1 MTTLTFERLR
11 DAVAGDAVA
20 VRSRVTLQ
28 PAGGEG
34 DKVFPPSY
42 AVESRAEHKYAVEER
57 QVGDGDSVSTTV
69 LLDSV
74 ASQAN
79 RAELALLEGWE
90 RGELLF
96 PVPYVDFSDD
106 GGVTDYDKLTVL
118 EAPHRLADA
127 IFRDS
132 LLDGTLFRLSD
143 VGRAITDATPRNATD
158 LYRYS
163 PTSLLFGMWDST
175 GPKGGL
181 GSKFQR
187 AYVSEVVGFDAKVG
201 NKVGSRID
209 PLQIEKVAPED
220 RVFNSTDPNEVWT
233 DDAGAAERDTKG
245 NPAPASRGSASGE
258 AGQPSKINH
267 GNIVPSI
274 DTQAGG
280 VTISS
285 ALQTTV
291 ISFAAL
297 RRLRFKGVDRTVE
310 TAARAAIAALGVAAV
325 AYQHE
330 TDYDLRSRCLLLPTH
345 PPRLEL
351 LRRDGSAGEVVGVDR
366 DGAAQ
371 ILQRSRCTCRRGR
384 SGLGSRRHA
393 AGTRAEAAGVDSSQP
408 QGIGDRTADGVID
421 VICRTVRHRSQLPH
435 RALCSDVS

>member
-1 MTTLTFERLR
+1 MSQLTFEQLR
-11 DAVAGDAVA
+11 EAVAGDAVA
-20 VRSRVTLQ
+20 LRSRLTLQ

-42 AVESRAEHKYAVEER
+42 QVSDRADHKYVVEQR
-57 QVGDGDSVSTTV
+57 QVGNSEEVTTTV

-90 RGELLF
+90 RGELAF

-106 GGVTDYDKLTVL
+106 DGATDFEKLTVL

-132 LLDGTLFRLSD
+132 LLDGTLFRLTD
-143 VGRAITDATPRNATD
+143 IGQAITNATSRNATD

-187 AYVSEVVGFDAKVG
+187 AYVSEIVGFNAEVG
-201 NKVGSRID
+201 RKVGSRVD
-209 PLQIEKVAPED
+209 PLQIGKVAPAD
-220 RVFNSTDPNEVWT
+220 RVYNSADHAEVWT
-233 DDAGAAERDTKG
+233 DNPEHAAMDNKG
-245 NPAPASRGSASGE
+245 RPVHASRGADKGE
-258 AGQPSKINH
+258 PGQPSKINH

-274 DTQAGG
+274 DAQAGG

-297 RRLRFKGVDRTVE
+297 RRLRFKGFSREAE
-310 TAARAAIAALGVAAV
+310 TAATTAVAALGVAAI
-325 AYQHE
+325 AYQHAL
-330 TDYDLRSRCLLLPTH
+330 DFDLRSRCLLLPTH
-345 PPRLEL
+345 SPKLEL
-351 LRRDGSAGEVVGVDR
+351 LRRDGSPGGVVEVDR
-366 DGAAQ
+366 AASAE
-371 ILQRSRCTCRRGR
+371 ILLAAVENAKAAGINWETEAIRLVPAPKLLTLIQRSRKL
-384 SGLGSRRHA
+384 SA
-393 AGTRAEAAGVDSSQP
+393 AEP
-408 QGIGDRTADGVID
+408 MAD
-421 VICRTVRHRSQLPH
+421 
-435 RALCSDVS
+435 

>member
-1 MTTLTFERLR
+1 MTQLTFKTLCE
-11 DAVAGDAVA
+11 AVAGEAVA
-20 VRSRVTLQ
+20 LRSRTILQ
-28 PAGGEG
+28 PAGGAG

-42 AVESRAEHKYAVEER
+42 NADGPGHKYAVEER
-57 QVGDGDSVSTTV
+57 QLDGGKRLSTTV

-90 RGELLF
+90 QGELIF

-106 GGVTDYDKLTVL
+106 DGATDYDKLTVL

-143 VGRAITDATPRNATD
+143 VGQAITDATPRNATD
-158 LYRYS
+158 LFRYS

-187 AYVSEVVGFDAKVG
+187 AYVSEIVGFDAEVG
-201 NKVGSRID
+201 KKVGSRID
-209 PLQIEKVAPED
+209 PLQIEKVAPD
-220 RVFNSTDPNEVWT
+220 GRVYNSANPKEVWT
-233 DDAGAAERDTKG
+233 ENPDHAEKDNKG
-245 NPAPASRGSASGE
+245 NPVHATRGSGSGE

-274 DTQAGG
+274 DAQAGG

-285 ALQTTV
+285 AQQTTV

-297 RRLRFKGVDRTVE
+297 RRLRFKGVSREAE
-310 TAARAAIAALGVAAV
+310 TAAHTAVAALGVAAI
-325 AYQHE
+325 AYQYE
-330 TDYDLRSRCLLLPTH
+330 FDFDLRSRCLLVPTH
-345 PPRLEL
+345 PPKIEL
-351 LRRDGSAGEVVGVDR
+351 LRRDGSSAEVVHIGR
-366 DGAAQ
+366 NASAEILREAAENAAAAG
-371 ILQRSRCTCRRGR
+371 IGWETSDIRLLPAPKLLALIRRSRHE
-384 SGLGSRRHA
+384 SGTKSV
-393 AGTRAEAAGVDSSQP
+393 AE
-408 QGIGDRTADGVID
+408 
-421 VICRTVRHRSQLPH
+421 
-435 RALCSDVS
+435 

>member
-1 MTTLTFERLR
+1 MPQLTFDQLL
-11 DAVAGDAVA
+11 DAVAGSAVA
-20 VRSRVTLQ
+20 LRFRMTLQ

-42 AVESRAEHKYAVEER
+42 AVDGRSEHKYAIEER
-57 QVGDGDSVSTTV
+57 QVGDSDKTTTTV

-90 RGELLF
+90 QNELSF
-96 PVPYVDFSDD
+96 PVPYVDFSEDD
-106 GGVTDYDKLTVL
+106 GVTDYEKLTVL

-143 VGRAITDATPRNATD
+143 IGQAITNATPRNATD
-158 LYRYS
+158 LFRYS

-187 AYVSEVVGFDAKVG
+187 AYVSEIVGFNAAVG
-201 NKVGSRID
+201 KKVGSRID

-220 RVFNSTDPNEVWT
+220 KVFNSANPAEVWT
-233 DDAGAAERDTKG
+233 HDPDTAEKGKKG
-245 NPAPASRGSASGE
+245 NPVHASRGSVSGE
-258 AGQPSKINH
+258 AGHPSKINH
-267 GNIVPSI
+267 GNIPPTI
-274 DTQAGG
+274 DSQAGG
-280 VTISS
+280 VTLSK
-285 ALQTTV
+285 AVQTTV

-297 RRLRFKGVDRTVE
+297 RRLRFKGFDREAE
-310 TAARAAIAALGVAAV
+310 TAARTAIAALGVAAI

-330 TDYDLRSRCLLLPTH
+330 NDFDLRSRCLLLPAH

-351 LRRDGSAGEVVGVDR
+351 LSRDGSAGEAVELDSSTASEVLTS
-366 DGAAQ
+366 AAA
-371 ILQRSRCTCRRGR
+371 
-384 SGLGSRRHA
+384 H
-393 AGTRAEAAGVDSSQP
+393 AEAAGIAWETREIRLTP
-408 QGIGDRTADGVID
+408 APKLIELIR
-421 VICRTVRHRSQLPH
+421 RSHKLSATQ
-435 RALCSDVS
+435 

>member
-1 MTTLTFERLR
+1 MAQLTFERLR
-11 DAVAGDAVA
+11 SAVAGDAVA
-20 VRSRVTLQ
+20 LRSKLTLQ
-28 PAGGEG
+28 PAGGKG

-42 AVESRAEHKYAVEER
+42 SVDGRAKHKYAVEER
-57 QVGDGDSVSTTV
+57 QLGGSGGLSTTV

-90 RGELLF
+90 RGELKF
-96 PVPYVDFSDD
+96 PVPYVDFSADD
-106 GGVTDYDKLTVL
+106 GITDYEKLTVL

-158 LYRYS
+158 LFRYS

-187 AYVSEVVGFDAKVG
+187 AYVSEIVGHNVSVG
-201 NKVGSRID
+201 NRVSSRID
-209 PLQIEKVAPED
+209 PLQIEKVSSAD
-220 RVFNSTDPNEVWT
+220 RVFNSADPNEVWT
-233 DDAGAAERDTKG
+233 SDPTVAERDAKG
-245 NPAPASRGSASGE
+245 KPVMASRGSESGA

-274 DTQAGG
+274 DEQAGG

-285 ALQTTV
+285 AVQTTV
-291 ISFAAL
+291 LSFATL
-297 RRLRFKGVDRTVE
+297 RQLRFKGFDRSAEVS
-310 TAARAAIAALGVAAV
+310 ARTAIAALGVAAV
-325 AYQHE
+325 AYLHE
-330 TDYDLRSRCLLLPTH
+330 NDFDLRSRCLLLPCH
-345 PPRLEL
+345 PPQLEL
-351 LRRDGSAGEVVGVDR
+351 LRRDGSPVEETEVDR
-366 DGAAQ
+366 ETAAEVLSMAASYAKQ
-371 ILQRSRCTCRRGR
+371 HGIGWSSNEIRLIPAPKLIELIRRSRKV
-384 SGLGSRRHA
+384 A
-393 AGTRAEAAGVDSSQP
+393 ATGQATG
-408 QGIGDRTADGVID
+408 
-421 VICRTVRHRSQLPH
+421 
-435 RALCSDVS
+435 

>member
-1 MTTLTFERLR
+1 MTQLTFERLR
-11 DAVAGDAVA
+11 DAVAGDMVA
-20 VRSRVTLQ
+20 LRSRMTLQ

-42 AVESRAEHKYAVEER
+42 SVDGRADHKYAVENR
-57 QVGDGDSVSTTV
+57 RVGDSDKVSTTV

-79 RAELALLEGWE
+79 RAELALLDGWE
-90 RGELLF
+90 RGELVF
-96 PVPYVDFSDD
+96 PVPYVDFSAD
-106 GGVTDYDKLTVL
+106 GGITDYEKLTVL

-158 LYRYS
+158 LFRYS

-187 AYVSEVVGFDAKVG
+187 TYVSEIVGFDAEVG
-201 NKVGSRID
+201 KKVGSRID
-209 PLQIEKVAPED
+209 PLQIERVAPDD
-220 RVFNSTDPNEVWT
+220 RVYNSADSKEVWT
-233 DDAGAAERDTKG
+233 DDLASAEKDRKG
-245 NPAPASRGSASGE
+245 NPVPASRGSASGE

-267 GNIVPSI
+267 GNIVPAI
-274 DTQAGG
+274 DVQAGG

-285 ALQTTV
+285 AQQTTV

-297 RRLRFKGVDRTVE
+297 RRLRFKGYPRQAETVAQ
-310 TAARAAIAALGVAAV
+310 TAVAALGVAAI
-325 AYQHE
+325 AYQYE
-330 TDYDLRSRCLLLPTH
+330 SDFDLRSRCLLLPMH
-345 PPRLEL
+345 PPELEL
-351 LRRDGSAGEVVGVDR
+351 LPRDGSPGEVVEVDR
-366 DGAAQ
+366 SSSAEILREAAEN
-371 ILQRSRCTCRRGR
+371 
-384 SGLGSRRHA
+384 A
-393 AGTRAEAAGVDSSQP
+393 MAAGV
-408 QGIGDRTADGVID
+408 GWEAGDIRLEPAPKLLELI
-421 VICRTVRHRSQLPH
+421 RRSRHRSAIDP
-435 RALCSDVS
+435 VVE

>member
-1 MTTLTFERLR
+1 MPQLTFEQLR
-11 DAVAGDAVA
+11 DAVAGAAVA
-20 VRSRVTLQ
+20 LRSRMTLQ
-28 PAGGEG
+28 PAGGVG

-42 AVESRAEHKYAVEER
+42 AVEGRADHKYAVEER
-57 QVGDGDSVSTTV
+57 LIGEGDRLSTTV

-90 RGELLF
+90 HGDLPF
-96 PVPYVDFSDD
+96 PVPYVDFANA
-106 GGVTDYDKLTVL
+106 GNATDYEKLTVL

-143 VGRAITDATPRNATD
+143 IGRAITDATPRNATD
-158 LYRYS
+158 LFRYS

-187 AYVSEVVGFDAKVG
+187 AYVSEIVGFDATVG
-201 NKVGSRID
+201 KKVGSRID
-209 PLQIEKVAPED
+209 PLQIERVASED
-220 RVFNSTDPNEVWT
+220 RVFNSTDANEVWT
-233 DDAGAAERDTKG
+233 VDSDQAEKDKKG
-245 NPAPASRGSASGE
+245 NPVHASRGSESGE

-267 GNIVPSI
+267 GNIAPSI
-274 DTQAGG
+274 DAQAGG
-280 VTISS
+280 VTISK

-297 RRLRFKGVDRTVE
+297 RRLRFKGFSREAE
-310 TAARAAIAALGVAAV
+310 TAARTAIAALGVAAIT
-325 AYQHE
+325 YQYE

-345 PPRLEL
+345 SPRIEL
-351 LRRDGSAGEVVGVDR
+351 LSRDGSAGKAVELDR
-366 DGAAQ
+366 TTATAILSAAADQ
-371 ILQRSRCTCRRGR
+371 VAAAGIGWETRDIRLVPAPKLVELIRRSRKASATE
-384 SGLGSRRHA
+384 SL
-393 AGTRAEAAGVDSSQP
+393 AE
-408 QGIGDRTADGVID
+408 
-421 VICRTVRHRSQLPH
+421 
-435 RALCSDVS
+435 

>member
-1 MTTLTFERLR
+1 MNLLTYERLQ

-20 VRSRVTLQ
+20 LRSRMTLQ
-28 PAGGEG
+28 PVGGKG
-34 DKVFPPSY
+34 DKVFPPTYS
-42 AVESRAEHKYAVEER
+42 VEGSADHKYAVEER
-57 QVGDGDSVSTTV
+57 QIGDKISITV

-90 RGELLF
+90 RGELSF
-96 PVPYVDFSDD
+96 PVPYVDFSNDE
-106 GGVTDYDKLTVL
+106 GATDYDKLTVL

-132 LLDGTLFRLSD
+132 LLNETLFRLSD
-143 VGRAITDATPRNATD
+143 IGLEITGATPRNATA
-158 LYRYS
+158 LFRYS

-175 GPKGGL
+175 GPRGGL

-187 AYVSEVVGFDAKVG
+187 AYVSEIVGFDAKVG
-201 NKVGSRID
+201 QKVESRID
-209 PLQIEKVAPED
+209 PLQIGKVANDD
-220 RVFNSTDPNEVWT
+220 RVYKSKDPKEVWT
-233 DDAGAAERDTKG
+233 VDTDEAEKDNKQQ
-245 NPAPASRGSASGE
+245 PVHASRGSEQGE

-274 DTQAGG
+274 DTKAGG

-297 RRLRFKGVDRTVE
+297 RRLQCKGRTHE
-310 TAARAAIAALGVAAV
+310 AEIAMHTAVAALGVAAI
-325 AYQHE
+325 AYQYE
-330 TDYDLRSRCLLLPTH
+330 MDFDLRSRCLLLPTH

-351 LRRDGSAGEVVGVDR
+351 LRRDGSPEEVVEVDR
-366 DGAAQ
+366 AASAR
-371 ILQRSRCTCRRGR
+371 ILADSAEHARSVGVGWESEEIRLTPAPKLLELIRRSRKVSET
-384 SGLGSRRHA
+384 
-393 AGTRAEAAGVDSSQP
+393 E
-408 QGIGDRTADGVID
+408 
-421 VICRTVRHRSQLPH
+421 
-435 RALCSDVS
+435 SDTG

>member
-1 MTTLTFERLR
+1 M
-11 DAVAGDAVA
+11 
-20 VRSRVTLQ
+20 TLQ

-42 AVESRAEHKYAVEER
+42 AVDGRAEHKYAVEER
-57 QVGDGDSVSTTV
+57 QVGGSDSVSTTV

-79 RAELALLEGWE
+79 RAGARAARRLGARRSGL
-90 RGELLF
+90 

-106 GGVTDYDKLTVL
+106 GGATDYEKLTVL

-132 LLDGTLFRLSD
+132 LLDGTLFRVSD
-143 VGRAITDATPRNATD
+143 VGRAITDSTPRNATD
-158 LYRYS
+158 LFRYS

-187 AYVSEVVGFDAKVG
+187 AYVSEIVGFDAKVAK
-201 NKVGSRID
+201 KVRSRID
-209 PLQIEKVAPED
+209 PLQIERVAPAD
-220 RVFNSTDPNEVWT
+220 RVYNSADPNQVWT
-233 DDAGAAERDTKG
+233 HDPERAEKDDKG
-245 NPAPASRGSASGE
+245 NPVQATRGSGSGE

-267 GNIVPSI
+267 GNIPPSI
-274 DTQAGG
+274 DAEAGG

-297 RRLRFKGVDRTVE
+297 RRLRFGGHTREAE
-310 TAARAAIAALGVAAV
+310 TAAHTAVAALGVAAI
-325 AYQHE
+325 AYQYE
-330 TDYDLRSRCLLLPTH
+330 MNFDLRSRCLLLPTH

-351 LRRDGSAGEVVGVDR
+351 LRRDGSSGEVVEVDR
-366 DGAAQ
+366 AASARILMEAAAQ
-371 ILQRSRCTCRRGR
+371 ATAAGIGWETDQIRLVPAPTLLELIRRSRKVSATE
-384 SGLGSRRHA
+384 L
-393 AGTRAEAAGVDSSQP
+393 TAE
-408 QGIGDRTADGVID
+408 
-421 VICRTVRHRSQLPH
+421 
-435 RALCSDVS
+435 